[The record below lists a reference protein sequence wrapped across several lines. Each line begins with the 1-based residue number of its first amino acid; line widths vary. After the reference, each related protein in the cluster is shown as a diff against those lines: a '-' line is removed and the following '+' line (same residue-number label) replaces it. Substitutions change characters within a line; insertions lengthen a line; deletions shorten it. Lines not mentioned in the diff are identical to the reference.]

1 MWRLWALETWTT
13 KAERGEA
20 GRAREVLETSLAGIG
35 CLICYVLVSPRHR
48 ELTDSCPG
56 IFFL

>member
-1 MWRLWALETWTT
+1 MWRLWALET

-48 ELTDSCPG
+48 ELTDSCLG